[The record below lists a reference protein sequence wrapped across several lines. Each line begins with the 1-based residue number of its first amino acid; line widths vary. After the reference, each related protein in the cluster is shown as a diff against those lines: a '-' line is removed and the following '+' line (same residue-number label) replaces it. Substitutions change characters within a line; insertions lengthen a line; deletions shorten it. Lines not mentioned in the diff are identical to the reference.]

1 MLSCNVAEPSELSTC
16 LSLVRMVGATVENK
30 TNIIIYTNILL
41 YEQNRNKGFIS
52 HFR

>member
-30 TNIIIYTNILL
+30 TNIIL